1 VTSSGGGGGGGV
13 DIGSGS
19 ADELYV
25 ESLTADKV

>member
-1 VTSSGGGGGGGV
+1 VTSSGGGGV

-25 ESLTADKV
+25 ESLTANSI